1 MLLVADMLGIVQQ
14 CTNMGAKSIRLPSGP
29 RSLEEL
35 FTAMYRGKRK
45 LSEFASLDA
54 SANCT
59 RKSFTHKGRTREIVV
74 PNEKLRA
81 CHEFIRLFL
90 LDFLP
95 VETDLVFSY
104 RKGVGAYDAVAKHA
118 RSRHFFITDIADF
131 FPSVKRDRVLSTVE
145 TGRGISPI
153 SDLDTWMGRILD
165 FVCLDGELPVGFST
179 SPAISNAALRP
190 FDRAM
195 REDCDPLGLVYTRY
209 SDDLVISGA
218 DADTVERAHAFCE
231 RHLQDTMCGEFQL
244 RPEKSKF
251 LHVGR
256 KIKLL
261 GMVLLPN
268 GRISIDGATKSEI
281 EVLLHFY
288 LRDRAKFAGLAQG
301 DEQKAE
307 ARLAGLLN
315 YANTVDQDYLDK
327 LRQKFGAAPVDL
339 FIHRSFG

>member
-1 MLLVADMLGIVQQ
+1 MA
-14 CTNMGAKSIRLPSGP
+14 AKATRLPPGP
-29 RSLEEL
+29 RSLEDL

-45 LSEFASLDA
+45 VSEFASLDVA
-54 SANCT
+54 ANST
-59 RKSFTHKGRTREIVV
+59 RKYFTHKGRTREIVI
-74 PNEKLRA
+74 PNDKLRG

-104 RKGVGAYDAVAKHA
+104 RKGVGAFDAVKQHSS
-118 RSRHFFITDIADF
+118 SRHFFVTDIADF
-131 FPSVKRDRVLSTVE
+131 FPSIKRDRVLSTMQ
-145 TGRGISPI
+145 TGSGISPV
-153 SDLDTWMGRILD
+153 SDLDEWMERIVDL
-165 FVCLDGELPVGFST
+165 VCLESELPVGFST

-190 FDRAM
+190 FDQAM
-195 REDCDPLGLVYTRY
+195 RKECAALGLVYTRY
-209 SDDLVISGA
+209 SDDLVISGK
-218 DADTVERAHAFCE
+218 DAGSVELAQAFCE
-231 RHLQDTMCGEFQL
+231 RRLREAMQGEFQL

-268 GRISIDGATKSEI
+268 GQISIDGATKSEI
-281 EVLLHFY
+281 EVLVHFY
-288 LRDRAKFAGLAQG
+288 LRDRARFVALGSG

-315 YANTVDQDYLDK
+315 YANTVDQAYLDK
-327 LRQKFGAAPVDL
+327 LRRKFGAAPIDL

>member
-1 MLLVADMLGIVQQ
+1 MA
-14 CTNMGAKSIRLPSGP
+14 AKTARLPSGP
-29 RSLEEL
+29 RPLEEL
-35 FTAMYRGKRK
+35 FAAMYRGKRK
-45 LSEFASLDA
+45 VSEFASLDVA
-54 SANCT
+54 ANCT
-59 RKSFTHKGRTREIVV
+59 RKSFTHKGRTREVLI
-74 PNEKLRA
+74 PNDKLRG

-95 VETDLVFSY
+95 VEIDLVFSY
-104 RKGVGAYDAVAKHA
+104 RKGVGPFDAVNQHA
-118 RSRHFFITDIADF
+118 SSRHFFVTDIADF
-131 FPSVKRDRVLSTVE
+131 FPSIKRDRVLSTIQ

-153 SDLDTWMGRILD
+153 SDLDAWIERIVQL
-165 FVCLDGELPVGFST
+165 VCLDGALPVGFST
-179 SPAISNAALRP
+179 SPAISNAALTP
-190 FDRAM
+190 FDQAM
-195 REDCDPLGLVYTRY
+195 RRECEDLGLVYTRY

-218 DADTVERAHAFCE
+218 AADSVERAPAFCE
-231 RHLQDTMCGEFQL
+231 RHLREAMNGEFRL

-268 GRISIDGATKSEI
+268 GRISIDSATKSEI
-281 EVLLHFY
+281 EVLVHFY
-288 LRDRAKFAGLAQG
+288 LRDRAKFAGMAEG

-315 YANTVDQDYLDK
+315 YANTVDQAYLDK
-327 LRQKFGAAPVDL
+327 LRHKFGAAPIDL

>member
-1 MLLVADMLGIVQQ
+1 
-14 CTNMGAKSIRLPSGP
+14 
-29 RSLEEL
+29 
-35 FTAMYRGKRK
+35 MYRGKRK
-45 LSEFASLDA
+45 VSEFASLNVAA
-54 SANCT
+54 SCT
-59 RKSFTHKGRTREIVV
+59 RKSFTHKGRTRGIVI
-74 PNEKLRA
+74 PSDKLRG

-95 VETDLVFSY
+95 VEIDLVFSY
-104 RKGVGAYDAVAKHA
+104 RKGVGAFDAVKQHA
-118 RSRHFFITDIADF
+118 SSRHFFVTDIADF
-131 FPSVKRDRVLSTVE
+131 FPSIKRDRVLSIIQ

-153 SDLDTWMGRILD
+153 SDLDAWMERIVEL
-165 FVCLDGELPVGFST
+165 VCLDGELPVGFST

-190 FDRAM
+190 FDQAM
-195 REDCDPLGLVYTRY
+195 RKECGALGLVYTRY
-209 SDDLVISGA
+209 SDDLVISGG
-218 DADTVERAHAFCE
+218 DAGVVERAQAFCE
-231 RHLQDTMCGEFQL
+231 CHLREAMHGEFQL

-288 LRDRAKFAGLAQG
+288 LRDRAKFAAMGEG
-301 DEQKAE
+301 DERKVE

-315 YANTVDQDYLDK
+315 YANTVDQSYLDK
-327 LRQKFGAAPVDL
+327 LRHKFGAAPIDL